1 MSKMTRSRRY
11 ACVQP
16 HMQIRGVAALLLA
29 VFMLTTLGWT
39 REACGQSKLPRVGII
54 LVDATSDAPAAGDR
68 SEVILQALA
77 DQGWIEG
84 QNVSFE
90 VRNVRGEPPRFTE
103 AAAELVRLQVDV
115 IWADSAPALRA
126 AYAATRTIPIVT
138 GDYTTDPVAAGYAES
153 YARPG
158 GNVTGVFLDAPE
170 FSGKWLE
177 LLKAIVPDLS
187 QVAVLWD
194 PSPGDAHL
202 RALKAISPSLGV
214 QLQVIEVSKPEGIDG
229 AGTELRGRPQAL
241 IVLPSP
247 MTYSENTRI
256 ARLALK
262 ERLPATS
269 IFLTFAEAG
278 GTVAY
283 GPEPLSV
290 AERVAVLA
298 TRVLNGTKPAH
309 LPIERPT
316 KFQLVLNLKT
326 ARDLGITIPQSILLR
341 ADEVIE

>member
-1 MSKMTRSRRY
+1 MTTATRKVRY
-11 ACVQP
+11 GRAG
-16 HMQIRGVAALLLA
+16 RAYRFRLTAAMLLA
-29 VFMLTTLGWT
+29 GAVLCNPAWT
-39 REACGQSKLPRVGII
+39 EHAWGQSKLPRVGII
-54 LVDATSDAPAAGDR
+54 MVDATSDAPAAGDR
-68 SEVILQALA
+68 SEVILRALS

-90 VRNVRGEPPRFTE
+90 VRNVRGDPPRFTE

-126 AYAATRTIPIVT
+126 AYAATRTIPIVV
-138 GDYTTDPVAAGYAES
+138 GDFTTDPVAAGYAES

-187 QVAVLWD
+187 RVVVLWD

-202 RALKAISPSLGV
+202 RALKAISPSFGV
-214 QLQVIEVSKPEGIDG
+214 QLQVIEVNKPEDIDG
-229 AGTELRGRPQAL
+229 AATELRARPQAL

-247 MTYSENTRI
+247 LTYSENTRI

-283 GPEPLSV
+283 GPEPLAV

-298 TRVLNGTKPAH
+298 TRVLKGTKPAD
-309 LPIERPT
+309 LPVERPT
-316 KFQLVLNLKT
+316 RFQLVVNLKS
-326 ARDLGITIPQSILLR
+326 AKAHGLTIPQSILIR
-341 ADEVIE
+341 ADEVIR